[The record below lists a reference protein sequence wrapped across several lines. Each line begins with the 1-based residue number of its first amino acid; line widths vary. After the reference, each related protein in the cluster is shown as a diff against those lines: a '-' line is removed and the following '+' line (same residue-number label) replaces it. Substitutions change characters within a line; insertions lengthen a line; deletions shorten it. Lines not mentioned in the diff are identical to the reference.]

1 MKKFMKGVY
10 VYNELWEKDFIA
22 REIHGIEFSFA
33 EGPLHEHPEIQD
45 QDAELLCVFVNSKVG
60 QAELDRFPKLKMIA
74 TRSTG
79 FDHVDMPL
87 MRERGITVVNVPTYG
102 EHTVAE
108 FAMALLLALSR
119 RIYDSYKRIETS
131 GSFSQDGLRGFDL
144 KGKTLGVVGTGHIG
158 LHMIKMAKGFD
169 LDILA
174 YDPFPKQGQD
184 QALGFQYV
192 SLEELLRRSD
202 IISFH
207 APYNEHT
214 HHLLNKGNIQTLK
227 KGVFVINTARG
238 GLIQTDALV
247 EGLESGVVAG
257 AGLDVLEEEGHMG
270 EEIELLALRHPNEER
285 VRTLLA
291 NHYFIRHP
299 RVIVTPHVAF
309 NTQEAIE
316 RILKTTC
323 ENINAYISGQVRN
336 QVQ

>member
-1 MKKFMKGVY
+1 
-10 VYNELWEKDFIA
+10 
-22 REIHGIEFSFA
+22 
-33 EGPLHEHPEIQD
+33 
-45 QDAELLCVFVNSKVG
+45 
-60 QAELDRFPKLKMIA
+60 
-74 TRSTG
+74 
-79 FDHVDMPL
+79 
-87 MRERGITVVNVPTYG
+87 
-102 EHTVAE
+102 
-108 FAMALLLALSR
+108 MALLLALSR